1 MLAHF
6 NNENSSFEKY
16 VSKFNKLKK
25 RGKTKILPLLLKNF
39 LQTNPEGGWNFV
51 LKLSNQ
57 DLTETQKRIIDS
69 YNLLGDC
76 CRRKMVEKMAY
87 YLLMMDIDYEF
98 VLSQTD
104 DETMTQFILCDY
116 SS

>member
-1 MLAHF
+1 M
-6 NNENSSFEKY
+6 SGY
-16 VSKFNKLKK
+16 
-25 RGKTKILPLLLKNF
+25 P
-39 LQTNPEGGWNFV
+39 PEGGWNFV

>member
-1 MLAHF
+1 MLV
-6 NNENSSFEKY
+6 ENDSPFPYDY

-25 RGKTKILPLLLKNF
+25 RGKPKILPLLLKNF

-51 LKLSNQ
+51 LKLRNQ
-57 DLTETQKRIIDS
+57 DLTETQNRIIHS

-87 YLLMMDIDYEF
+87 YFLMMDIDYEF

-104 DETMTQFILCDY
+104 DETMTQFILCEY

>member
-1 MLAHF
+1 MIV
-6 NNENSSFEKY
+6 ENDSSFLY
-16 VSKFNKLKK
+16 DNVSKFSSLEK
-25 RGKTKILPLLLKNF
+25 RGKNKILPLLLKHF
-39 LQTNPEGGWNFV
+39 LQTKPEGGWNFV

-69 YNLLGDC
+69 YN
-76 CRRKMVEKMAY
+76 MVEKIAY
-87 YLLMMDIDYEF
+87 YFLMMDIDYEF

>member
-1 MLAHF
+1 MAV
-6 NNENSSFEKY
+6 ENDSSFLYDY
-16 VSKFNKLKK
+16 VSKFNSMKK
-25 RGKTKILPLLLKNF
+25 HGKTKILPLLLKNF
-39 LQTNPEGGWNFV
+39 IQTNPEGGWNIV

-57 DLTETQKRIIDS
+57 DLTETQKRLINS

-76 CRRKMVEKMAY
+76 SRRKMVEEMAY

>member
-1 MLAHF
+1 MLV
-6 NNENSSFEKY
+6 ENDSSFLY
-16 VSKFNKLKK
+16 DCVSKFNSLKK
-25 RGKTKILPLLLKNF
+25 SGKTKILPLLSKHF
-39 LQTNPEGGWNFV
+39 LQTNHEGGWNFV

>member
-1 MLAHF
+1 MLV
-6 NNENSSFEKY
+6 ENDSPFPYDY

-25 RGKTKILPLLLKNF
+25 RGKPKILPLLLKNF

>member
-1 MLAHF
+1 MLV
-6 NNENSSFEKY
+6 ENDSPFPYDY

-25 RGKTKILPLLLKNF
+25 RGKPKILPLLLKNF

-51 LKLSNQ
+51 LKLRNQ
-57 DLTETQKRIIDS
+57 DLTETQNRIIHS

>member
-1 MLAHF
+1 MLAHTTD
-6 NNENSSFEKY
+6 ESSFDKY
-16 VSKFNKLKK
+16 ASKFNSLEKH
-25 RGKTKILPLLLKNF
+25 GKNKILPLLLKHF
-39 LQTNPEGGWNFV
+39 LQTKPEGGWNFV

-69 YNLLGDC
+69 YN
-76 CRRKMVEKMAY
+76 MVEKIAY
-87 YLLMMDIDYEF
+87 YFLMMDIDYEF
-98 VLSQTD
+98 VLSETD

>member
-1 MLAHF
+1 MLAHTTD
-6 NNENSSFEKY
+6 ESSFDKY
-16 VSKFNKLKK
+16 ASKFNSLEKH
-25 RGKTKILPLLLKNF
+25 GKTKILPLLKHF
-39 LQTNPEGGWNFV
+39 LQTKPEGGWNFV
-51 LKLSNQ
+51 LKLNNQ

-76 CRRKMVEKMAY
+76 SRRKMVEKIAY
-87 YLLMMDIDYEF
+87 YFLMKDIDYEF
-98 VLSQTD
+98 VLSETD

>member
-1 MLAHF
+1 MAV
-6 NNENSSFEKY
+6 ENDPSFLYDY
-16 VSKFNKLKK
+16 VSKFNSLKK
-25 RGKTKILPLLLKNF
+25 SGKTKILPLLLKHF

-57 DLTETQKRIIDS
+57 DLTETQKRLIHS

-104 DETMTQFILCDY
+104 DESMTQFILCDY

>member
-6 NNENSSFEKY
+6 NNENPSFEKY
-16 VSKFNKLKK
+16 ASKFNSLEK
-25 RGKTKILPLLLKNF
+25 RGKNKILPLLLKHF
-39 LQTNPEGGWNFV
+39 LQKNPEGGWNFV

-69 YNLLGDC
+69 HN
-76 CRRKMVEKMAY
+76 MVEKIAY
-87 YLLMMDIDYEF
+87 YFLMMDIDYEF
-98 VLSQTD
+98 VLSETD